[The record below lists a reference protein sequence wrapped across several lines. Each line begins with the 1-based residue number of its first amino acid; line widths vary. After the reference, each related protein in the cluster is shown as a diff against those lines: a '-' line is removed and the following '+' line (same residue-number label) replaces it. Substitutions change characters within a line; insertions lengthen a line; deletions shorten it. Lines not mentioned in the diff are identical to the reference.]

1 MDMLNRIL
9 ILPALALI
17 SVVVMIACISCTDPE
32 EYNPQEQKIPPPEPP
47 EIIKPFPDTVICGGP
62 ALFDW
67 TIPAGSEI
75 FQIQTDTTPFFNTA
89 DMFQTTG
96 PLAGI
101 NLDYYGSHKV
111 TYYAR
116 IRAGSSRWTDYTV
129 WSDIRR
135 FYLWQ
140 ES

>member
-47 EIIKPFPDTVICGGP
+47 EIIKPFLDTVICGGP
-62 ALFDW
+62 VLFDW

-75 FQIQTDTTPFFNTA
+75 FQIQTDTTPLFTTA
-89 DMFQTTG
+89 DMFQTFASG
-96 PLAGI
+96 ASLSLEY
-101 NLDYYGSHKV
+101 NGSKRT